1 MHISYEYIICTKSL
15 DVPFDTVLACGATC
29 RSMLHE
35 TMPLIK
41 TIHIDKPQQMNLTV
55 ASRFR
60 DIKTMFI
67 NSLLST
73 SIGNEGGDD
82 EYTLVN
88 INLDTKIRV
97 VPFISQF
104 ALLEL
109 VHFGG
114 RDEDGNIIEGFS
126 PTSGGFGEVDEPYPN
141 ESSQEAM
148 LAFIDMLSGG
158 YSCGVLKQH
167 LTISGIC
174 CPAATDNR
182 DRTNTCKTCIRA
194 CKSFPLQSVVEF
206 ESRGSS
212 SNNAR
217 SGRLFCLDV
226 CLDRVHIESIIESR
240 PGGNKL
246 LHSQKR
252 LLQLLG
258 SGRRHKI
265 TADDEPTLYIVK
277 YKEDDLDEM
286 KRVIKYAGL
295 NVNHLSMQMV
305 SSAVMKSFTKVN
317 SSTPSKNQRYLS
329 EESLDYLVNEI
340 GLPIDR
346 EDFEL
351 SSADLIGHTQQI
363 VSALQLRADLLDSDE
378 EEDPGSLGIDLD
390 CLRLIYRLLMV
401 KSIPPISSIKH
412 MADSGIL
419 VPLLLMYLQPDIFND
434 SFMLEASKCLK
445 CIITRGTD
453 EHRKMILGAD
463 GIHDISQLLASSDK
477 INKVVVSSLVE
488 LVLPPKGSDEDIKT
502 MSDAGAIPCLIDLLD
517 SRHDDCVEGAL
528 RLLVAAKVRIKRT
541 TYKTLLPQVIKL
553 IRSYKFFY
561 WNYQAN
567 QSNDKIEYLTNCSV
581 LLRKIFATGIHVPP
595 LIQIVIDSMA
605 IPTLLDVLQLANDD
619 AVKVDLEHVILNMLT
634 NGTKE
639 QVGTLLK
646 EAGVLDLLI
655 SLINSAHEDIAKRA
669 ISVVGKIAGNSDEH
683 RDRLYQTGLVT
694 SLLQILGNTSLDISI
709 VQAAAGTFSKCC
721 RDNPMDTAT
730 TKASLC
736 VLNKA
741 LVHEN
746 EFIVANSCEAVFH
759 ILSGLSGE
767 EFKKATN
774 RFVSEAKSSE
784 LNKEINEIVE
794 QLFKLVSHDVG
805 QISKTSAI
813 KTIHLISSVGD
824 IKAITLNRGILC
836 LSRALSSHLED
847 TNQELVCGTIS
858 NIITNDT
865 DQIQTIIDVG
875 VVPCLIKML
884 EGDTAPNEEHAL
896 QVIHQMTKAGSDTQ
910 IKYLVSQNCIHHL
923 CDLLTKS
930 DCGVASTALSALKDV
945 FKVGRNEQSKLMDKD
960 SNDIREI
967 ERKLDELTDEMRQI
981 KVETERVTEYKQR
994 QAWLEYH
1001 KQKEKNRSLVDAIE
1015 LMKDQ
1020 HQLSQSRS
1028 KSYGDKVAEV
1038 GEDTPLGKT

>member
-1 MHISYEYIICTKSL
+1 MHKISFV
-15 DVPFDTVLACGATC
+15 DVPFHTVLACGATC

-41 TIHIDKPQQMNLTV
+41 TIHIDKSQQMNLTV

-60 DIKTMFI
+60 DIKTMYI

-82 EYTLVN
+82 EYTHVN

-104 ALLEL
+104 ASLEL

-114 RDEDGNIIEGFS
+114 KDEDGNIIEGFS
-126 PTSGGFGEVDEPYPN
+126 PASEGYGEVDEPYPN

-148 LAFIDMLSGG
+148 LSFIDMLSGG
-158 YSCGVLKQH
+158 YCTGVLKQH
-167 LTISGIC
+167 LTISGLC

-182 DRTNTCKTCIRA
+182 DRSNTCKTCLRA
-194 CKSFPLQSVVEF
+194 CKSFPLQSIIQF

-226 CLDRVHIESIIESR
+226 CLDREFIESITESR

-246 LHSQKR
+246 LHSHKR

-258 SGRRHKI
+258 SGRRHEI
-265 TADDEPTLYIVK
+265 TANDEQTLYIVK

-286 KRVIKYAGL
+286 KRVINYAGL

-305 SSAVMKSFTKVN
+305 SSAVLKSFTKVN

-351 SSADLIGHTQQI
+351 SSVDLIEHTQQI
-363 VSALQLRADLLDSDE
+363 VSALQLRADLLNSDE
-378 EEDPGSLGIDLD
+378 EEDPESLDIDLD

-401 KSIPPISSIKH
+401 ESIPPISSIKH

-419 VPLLLMYLQPDIFND
+419 VPLLLMYLQPDTFDD

-463 GIHDISQLLASSDK
+463 GIHDLSQLLDSSNDK

-488 LVLPPKGSDEDIKT
+488 LVLPPKGSDENIKT
-502 MSDAGAIPCLIDLLD
+502 MSEAGAIPSLIELLD

-581 LLRKIFATGIHVPP
+581 LLHKILGRGTTVH
-595 LIQIVIDSMA
+595 LIQVVIDSMA

-639 QVGTLLK
+639 QVGDLLK
-646 EAGVLDLLI
+646 EAGVLDLLV
-655 SLINSAHEDIAKRA
+655 SLINSAHDDIARRA
-669 ISVVGKIAGNSDEH
+669 ISVVGKIAGNSDEQ
-683 RDRLYQTGLVT
+683 RDRLYQAGLVT
-694 SLLQILGNTSLDISI
+694 SLLRVLGNTSSDISI
-709 VQAAAGTFSKCC
+709 VQAAAGIFSKCC
-721 RDNPMDTAT
+721 RDNPMNTAT

-767 EFKKATN
+767 ELKKATN
-774 RFVSEAKSSE
+774 MCFVSGVDSLDE

-794 QLFKLVSHDVG
+794 QLLKLVSHDVG

-813 KTIHLISSVGD
+813 KTIHLISTVGD
-824 IKAITLNRGILC
+824 IKAITLRNGISCISKLG
-836 LSRALSSHLED
+836 LSDSQTIR
-847 TNQELVCGTIS
+847 ELVCDTIS
-858 NIITNDT
+858 NIITDDT
-865 DQIQTIIDVG
+865 DQIQTIIDIG
-875 VVPCLIKML
+875 AVPCLIKML
-884 EGDTAPNEEHAL
+884 EGDTAPNKEHAL
-896 QVIHQMTKAGSDTQ
+896 KVIHQMIKAGSNTQ
-910 IKYLVSQNCIHHL
+910 IKYLVSQDCIGHL
-923 CDLLTKS
+923 CGLLTES
-930 DCGVASTALSALKDV
+930 DCGVVSIALLALKDV
-945 FKVGRNEQSKLMDKD
+945 FKVGQDEQKQNKLTDED
-960 SNDIREI
+960 SNDIQEI
-967 ERKLDELTDEMRQI
+967 ERKLDELTDEMRQV
-981 KVETERVTEYKQR
+981 KLETERVTEYKQR

-1001 KQKEKNRSLVDAIE
+1001 KQKEKSRSLIDAIE